1 MDGEALWGGWMWRKK
16 GYKRDAERERKGGGQ
31 VRREEAI
38 GDEETKEIELVGE
51 GEEQGQKQQKSEK

>member
-1 MDGEALWGGWMWRKK
+1 MWMGRRYGVVGCGGKRVTK
-16 GYKRDAERERKGGGQ
+16 GMQRERKGGGQ